1 MAPSSSL
8 LASSFLGLDNSL
20 LTWLLL
26 AFGAAMVVGNLAALF
41 KPPGPEPGSSQPRE
55 RPPIGRT
62 LVFALVGAVASI
74 WALASLIAK

>member
-1 MAPSSSL
+1 MT
-8 LASSFLGLDNSL
+8 LASSFLGLDSDL

-26 AFGAAMVVGNLAALF
+26 AFGAAMVVGNLAALL
-41 KPPGPEPGSSQPRE
+41 KPPTAEPGSGPVPA

-62 LVFALVGAVASI
+62 LTFVVVGLVASI

>member
-1 MAPSSSL
+1 M
-8 LASSFLGLDNSL
+8 LASSFLGLDSTL

-26 AFGAAMVVGNLAALF
+26 AFGAAMVVGNLAALL
-41 KPPGPEPGSSQPRE
+41 KPPAPEPGSGDVRV

-62 LVFALVGAVASI
+62 LVFVLVGAVASI